1 LKTNFGL
8 ELFCFGP
15 LCYQFS
21 ANNNNNNIKNN
32 NNNNNNNNSVQLNS
46 CLIEVLRN
54 DAKENI
60 KFLYINWLKNYQN
73 FLKNVLEEVF

>member
-1 LKTNFGL
+1 LNTNFGF

-21 ANNNNNNIKNN
+21 TNNNNSNNNI
-32 NNNNNNNNSVQLNS
+32 SVQLNS

-60 KFLYINWLKNYQN
+60 KFLYINWLKKYQN
-73 FLKNVLEEVF
+73 FLNNVFEEVI